1 MGKPVKITDKGKSW
15 NKSGRNASDKFASK
29 KLRKRI
35 LIVCEGEK
43 TEPNYF
49 RSIKKAL
56 PPGVATVDV
65 FGLGMNT
72 LSLVDGA
79 KNRRDQASV
88 PYDEVWVV
96 FDRDSFEPS
105 DFDNA
110 IHKAKSARMNAA
122 WSNEAFE
129 LWYLLHFKDWK
140 TAISRTRFQEE
151 LSTCM
156 NKPYRKNDTAMF
168 ETLQRDGDLKSACKR
183 AKDLRNFYS
192 ATPPNQSNPCT
203 HVDKLV
209 VKLISYCED

>member
-49 RSIKKAL
+49 KSIRNSL

-65 FGLGMNT
+65 VGLGMNT
-72 LSLVDGA
+72 LSLVEEA
-79 KNRRDQASV
+79 KYRRDIASV
-88 PYDEVWVV
+88 PYVHVWVV
-96 FDRDSFEPS
+96 FDRDSFDPS

-110 IHKAKSARMNAA
+110 IHKAKSEGMNAA

-129 LWYLLHFKDWK
+129 LWYLLHFKDLK
-140 TAISRTRFQEE
+140 TGIRRTRFQGKRPANPIWVTG
-151 LSTCM
+151 LGHGRSGVHSGVPGWQQ
-156 NKPYRKNDTAMF
+156 KPP
-168 ETLQRDGDLKSACKR
+168 CPP
-183 AKDLRNFYS
+183 LRYPLFS
-192 ATPPNQSNPCT
+192 LPAPAS
-203 HVDKLV
+203 
-209 VKLISYCED
+209 